1 MPLAGSAEKF
11 ILGQLAGHKILTLA
25 TQRADGYPQ
34 ATIVA
39 FAHDGLDLYVA
50 VDASSQKV
58 KNIRR
63 NGKVSV
69 AVGRDHRDWG
79 RIRALS
85 MAAHAQVLRKRADI
99 EHAQAVLGKRFP
111 QMKAMGEADDYA
123 GWSFLRITPL
133 VVSMLDYTQG
143 FGHTEQ
149 VDLRT

>member
-1 MPLAGSAEKF
+1 MPLAKSAEKF
-11 ILGQLAGHKILTLA
+11 ILKQLAAHKVLTLA

-50 VDASSQKV
+50 VDAGSQKA

-99 EHAQAVLGKRFP
+99 ARAQAVLGERFP
-111 QMKAMGEADDYA
+111 QLKAMGEADGYA
-123 GWSFLRITPL
+123 GWAFLRIAPL
-133 VVSMLDYTQG
+133 VVSMLDYSQG
-143 FGHTEQ
+143 FGHTEL

>member
-1 MPLAGSAEKF
+1 MTLSKAAQAF
-11 ILGQLAGHKILTLA
+11 ILGQLNAHKVLTLA

-50 VDASSQKV
+50 VDAGSQKV

-69 AVGRDHRDWG
+69 AVGRDHRDWN

-85 MAAHAQVLRKRADI
+85 MAAHAEVLRKRADI
-99 EHAQAVLGKRFP
+99 ERAQAAIGARFP
-111 QMKAMGEADDYA
+111 QLQAMGVADGYA
-123 GWSFLRITPL
+123 GWAFLRIAPL
-133 VVSMLDYTQG
+133 LVSMLDYTQG
-143 FGHTEQ
+143 FGHTEL